1 MPKEQPFTADTMK
14 KMKES
19 APKFVDEKKGERS
32 MCVQPFFTLPSMSGS
47 NR

>member
-19 APKFVDEKKGERS
+19 APKFIELNSEVLFGDIWS
-32 MCVQPFFTLPSMSGS
+32 VLVFLSATVA
-47 NR
+47 